1 MAASLYVEGME
12 NEVAGY
18 RFKDARL
25 LETALTHGSYVHE
38 HADEDVADFE
48 RLEFLGDAVVDLVV
62 GEELFRRSQTAT
74 EGELTALRAR
84 IVSGESLAAVAQ
96 RLGLPERARLGAG
109 EEASGGRQRVG
120 LASSL
125 FESVVGAIYVEAGF
139 EVAREVILRAMH
151 DELEAIETAPRKSAK
166 SVLQERAQAEKHPL
180 PVYRV
185 VEERGPEHRRDF
197 LVEVEAAGR
206 VAQGSGASKR
216 EAEEA
221 AASRLLEELEATPG
235 GRREERSW
243 S

>member
-1 MAASLYVEGME
+1 MN

-18 RFKDARL
+18 RFKDPRL

-38 HADEDVADFE
+38 HPDQDAHDFE

-62 GEELFRRSQTAT
+62 GEELFQRSPTAT

-84 IVSGESLAAVAQ
+84 IVSGGGLAAVAQ
-96 RLGLPERARLGAG
+96 RLGLPGRARLGAG
-109 EEASGGRQRVG
+109 EEASGGRQRAG
-120 LASSL
+120 LASSI

-139 EVAREVILRAMH
+139 EVARDVILRAMH
-151 DELEAIETAPRKSAK
+151 DELREIESAPRKTAK
-166 SVLQERAQAEKHPL
+166 SVLQERAQADRLPL

-185 VEERGPEHRRDF
+185 VEERGPEHRRGF
-197 LVEVEAAGR
+197 VVEVEAAGR

-221 AASRLLEELEATPG
+221 AASKLLEDGWA
-235 GRREERSW
+235 
-243 S
+243 